1 MTNDSKQFS
10 IDGVMQFFKKA
21 REDIHSSLSGS
32 DIPPTTLLYIDKRIA
47 RITEQLFDLKFP
59 DNSLVA
65 SRHIKG
71 NKINVYGS
79 TLDGDAPY
87 FYIENEGTDDEW
99 CSSDDMEY
107 FDDVAH
113 AFNHARECCDE

>member
-10 IDGVMQFFKKA
+10 FDAVMQIFKKT
-21 REDIHSSLSGS
+21 REDVHSSLM
-32 DIPPTTLLYIDKRIA
+32 DLDAPPTTMLRIDKRIA
-47 RITEQLFDLKFP
+47 RITEQLFNLKFP

-65 SRHIKG
+65 SRHING

-113 AFNHARECCDE
+113 AFNHAREFCNG